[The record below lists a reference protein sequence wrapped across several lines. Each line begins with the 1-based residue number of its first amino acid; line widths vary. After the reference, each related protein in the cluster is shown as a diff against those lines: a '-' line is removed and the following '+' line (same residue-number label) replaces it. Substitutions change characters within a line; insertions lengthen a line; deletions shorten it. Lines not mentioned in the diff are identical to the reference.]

1 MINRQM
7 KKNFEKGELIIKE
20 GTSGSAA
27 YIINSGKVEV
37 FRTIEG
43 EKVALASLGENQ
55 IFGEMSMIDDRPR
68 SASVEAVTDVEV
80 TVIERE
86 RFNELF
92 YSNPEGLRVFLKDFF
107 ERLRNIDQ
115 TVIDMTVGMTADSYF
130 GEKLV
135 LHGITPVAQE
145 ALGSTS
151 MEIEKF
157 PFKIGRKT
165 ENFYSDLFSH
175 NDLYLRDTRPFDV
188 SRNHL
193 SIQYY
198 QEKFHIRD
206 RGSTMGT
213 IVNETRIGG
222 PVKRHEIE
230 LLKNRE
236 NLIILG
242 SYNSPFQFKVSVP

>member
-7 KKNFEKGELIIKE
+7 EKSYKKGELILKE

-27 YIINSGKVEV
+27 YMINSGKVEV

-43 EKVALASLGENQ
+43 KKIVIASLGENQ
-55 IFGEMSMIDDRPR
+55 FFGEMSMIDDRPR
-68 SASVEAVTDVEV
+68 SASIVAITDVEV
-80 TVIERE
+80 TVIEPE

-92 YSNPEGLRVFLKDFF
+92 YSNPEGLRAFLKDIF

-115 TVIDMTVGMTADSYF
+115 TVIDMIVGKTASSYF
-130 GEKLV
+130 GREVV
-135 LHGITPVAQE
+135 LSGITPVAKK
-145 ALGSTS
+145 ALGNTA
-151 MEIEKF
+151 MEIKKF

-165 ENFYSDLFSH
+165 ENFYNDLFSH
-175 NDLYLRDTRPFDV
+175 NDLYLRDTRPYNV

-206 RGSTMGT
+206 RGSMLGT

-230 LLKNRE
+230 LLRNRE
-236 NLIILG
+236 NIVILG
-242 SYNSPFQFKVSVP
+242 SYEAPFQFKISVP